1 MRERLLEVYCKLTSS
16 MFPARSFVQG
26 VNRLEGIRVLSRS
39 EVAGLELLSVQ
50 RGNEVHAQNVRKT

>member
-1 MRERLLEVYCKLTSS
+1 MYCKLTSS